1 MISAK
6 KTNKPK
12 YDFHS
17 ETRNFLR
24 KHTTRK
30 IILNE
35 IRLYLKRLILL
46 LQCKYKQNISA
57 N

>member
-17 ETRNFLR
+17 ESRNFLR

>member
-1 MISAK
+1 MQYSELIRYDIKHMISAK

-17 ETRNFLR
+17 ESRNFLR

-35 IRLYLKRLILL
+35 IRLYLKRLI
-46 LQCKYKQNISA
+46 
-57 N
+57 